1 MPQRQWDIGKLSI
14 EGKYHD
20 DDAPEEQ
27 EEQPSHVE
35 QTHNLSS
42 SSYMMKFKKSTTKGI
57 LLHIMLQMRN
67 DDCVQCPRN
76 MVKVDFGSKRVPNC
90 EDIDVEPLNKA

>member
-1 MPQRQWDIGKLSI
+1 MSI
-14 EGKYHD
+14 EGKYHN
-20 DDAPEEQ
+20 DDAPEEE
-27 EEQPSHVE
+27 EEQSSHVE
-35 QTHNLSS
+35 QTHNLS

-57 LLHIMLQMRN
+57 LLHIILQMRN
-67 DDCVQCPRN
+67 DDCVQCARN